1 MSDENEM
8 TDGQDPPSHDADRDE
23 SIEDDLFDHSPEDAD
38 EIVEDDIELSG
49 EDEFIDEDDVN
60 ESFEESIEEEDTPD
74 EEIVLGRDDVSEK
87 PEALAAPRR
96 AKASR
101 PSAPAKQDATSP
113 GLAVSIVKLAGVGF
127 AVAALGVIGAASYAA
142 WYVGQINK
150 GLPDYQA
157 LAEYAPAVT
166 TRVYAG
172 DGSLVAEFARERR
185 LFVPIE
191 QMPEHVKQAFV
202 SSEDKSFYEHTG
214 IDVRGILRAQLS
226 NIGNILRGRRLEGGF
241 NDYTAGCKKL
251 PVIERAEN

>member
-1 MSDENEM
+1 MSDENEV
-8 TDGQDPPSHDADRDE
+8 TDDQDPRPHDADRDE
-23 SIEDDLFDHSPEDAD
+23 GIEDDLFEHSPEDVDNVD
-38 EIVEDDIELSG
+38 EHDIELSG
-49 EDEFIDEDDVN
+49 EDEFIDEDDVDD
-60 ESFEESIEEEDTPD
+60 SPEESIEEEDTPE

-87 PEALAAPRR
+87 PEAFAAPRR

-101 PSAPAKQDATSP
+101 SSAPAKQGAASP
-113 GLAVSIVKLAGVGF
+113 GLAVSIIKLAGVGF

-191 QMPEHVKQAFV
+191 QMPEHVKAGVYIF
-202 SSEDKSFYEHTG
+202 
-214 IDVRGILRAQLS
+214 
-226 NIGNILRGRRLEGGF
+226 RRQIFL
-241 NDYTAGCKKL
+241 
-251 PVIERAEN
+251 